1 MSKIRQAR
9 NSRELYIISKKYL
22 ADTVLIQ
29 VMLDYVET
37 CSSEE
42 QIAIGKALVQF
53 IDSLIVNKL
62 GTLILQIILRCCE
75 DSRIVVYK
83 YCMDNLTFL
92 VTQEYGSRIL
102 HTFIEHYDSFRT

>member
-9 NSRELYIISKKYL
+9 NSRELYNISKKYL
-22 ADTVLIQ
+22 VDTVLIQ

-42 QIAIGKALVQF
+42 QFAIGKALVQF

-75 DSRIVVYK
+75 DSRAVIYK
-83 YCMDNLTFL
+83 YCMDNLTSL
-92 VTQEYGSRIL
+92 VTQEHGSRIL
-102 HTFIEHYDSFRT
+102 HTFIEQYDSFRT

>member
-9 NSRELYIISKKYL
+9 NSTELYNISKKYL

-37 CSSEE
+37 CSYEE
-42 QIAIGKALVQF
+42 LLAIGKALVQF

-75 DSRIVVYK
+75 DSRSVVYK
-83 YCMDNLTFL
+83 YCMDNLTSL
-92 VTQEYGSRIL
+92 VTQEHGSRIL
-102 HTFIEHYDSFRT
+102 HTLIEHYDSFRT